1 MDNLK
6 DEKEVAKAVLEKAK
20 KMLDEFLQ
28 KKEEK
33 VEKMEGGSTKE
44 DKKFDSCVNK
54 VQEQGKDKPS
64 AHAICTSSMKK
75 TEKLR
80 SFIAKKAQKR
90 LAKCGEQ
97 KKV

>member
-1 MDNLK
+1 MELK
-6 DEKEVAKAVLEKAK
+6 NEKEVAQAVLDKAK
-20 KMLDEFLQ
+20 KMLNDFLQ

-33 VEKMEGGSTKE
+33 VEKKEDSTPAK
-44 DKKFDSCVNK
+44 DKKFDSCVDK
-54 VQEQGKDKPS
+54 VQEQGKDESS
-64 AHAICTSSMKK
+64 AHAICTASLKK

-80 SFIAKKAQKR
+80 NFIAKKAQKR